1 VRITTDPEEA
11 ARSLADGG
19 VVAIPTETVYGLA
32 ARADSPAAVAR
43 VYVAKGRPAD
53 HPLIVH
59 LATTDAVASW
69 TSRIPDYALA
79 LAHSFWPGPLTLVLA
94 RSSRAQDFITGTQD
108 TVAVRVPG
116 NALTREVIRR
126 VGEILG
132 DPHVGI
138 AAPSANRFGRVSPTR
153 AQDVVTELDAFL
165 DDELVLDG
173 GPCTVGVESTIVDCS
188 GDRPVILRPGQIG
201 REDIEKATGLTCG
214 DTSQVR
220 APGTL
225 AAHYS
230 PAARVRVIESA
241 ALATQDPTNSG
252 LIALASVTTPPG
264 MVRLTAPDTSNH
276 YAASLYRALREADAL
291 NLTIVYAI
299 PPEGEGVEV
308 AIRDRLERAAHRT
321 T

>member
-1 VRITTDPEEA
+1 MRITTDPEEA
-11 ARSLADGG
+11 ARSLAEGG

-32 ARADSPAAVAR
+32 ARADSAAAVAR
-43 VYVAKGRPAD
+43 VYAAKGRPAD

-59 LATTDAVASW
+59 LSSADAVTSW

-79 LAHSFWPGPLTLVLA
+79 LAHSLWPGPLTLVLA
-94 RSSRAQDFITGTQD
+94 RSDRAQDFITGTQD

-138 AAPSANRFGRVSPTR
+138 AAPSANRFGKVSPTR
-153 AQDVVTELDAFL
+153 AQDVVAELDAFL

-201 REDIEKATGLTCG
+201 REDIEQCTGITCG
-214 DTSQVR
+214 DTSRVR

-230 PAARVRVIESA
+230 PTARVRVIESA
-241 ALATQDPTNSG
+241 ALATQDPTDSG

-264 MVRLTAPDTSNH
+264 MVRLTAPDTSSH

-291 NLTIVYAI
+291 NLTTVYAI

-308 AIRDRLERAAHRT
+308 AIRDRLDRAAHPT

>member
-1 VRITTDPEEA
+1 MRITTDPEEA
-11 ARSLADGG
+11 ARALADGQ
-19 VVAIPTETVYGLA
+19 VVAIPTETVYGLG
-32 ARADSPAAVAR
+32 ARADSPDAVAR
-43 VYVAKGRPAD
+43 VYAAKGRPAD

-59 LATTDAVASW
+59 VATADAVTTW
-69 TSRIPDYALA
+69 TSRMPPYAQALA
-79 LAHSFWPGPLTLVLA
+79 AAYWPGPLTLVLP
-94 RSSRAQDFITGTQD
+94 RSTRAGDFITGTQD

-126 VGEILG
+126 VGEIVD

-153 AQDVVTELDAFL
+153 AQDVVAELGELL

-173 GPCTVGVESTIVDCS
+173 GPSTVGVESTIVDCS
-188 GDRPVILRPGQIG
+188 GERPVILRPGQIS
-201 REDIEKATGLTCG
+201 REDIEVCTGLTCAA
-214 DTSQVR
+214 TSDVR

-230 PAARVRVIESA
+230 PAAQVHVIDADSIPA
-241 ALATQDPTNSG
+241 PVPTGSG
-252 LIALASVTTPPG
+252 LIALSSIPTPPG
-264 MVRLTAPDTSNH
+264 MVRLTAPDTAAH

-291 NLTIVYAI
+291 ELGTVYAI
-299 PPEGEGVEV
+299 PPEGEGVEA
-308 AIRDRLERAAHRT
+308 AIRDRLSRAAHGT

>member
-1 VRITTDPEEA
+1 MRITTDPEEA
-11 ARSLADGG
+11 ARSLAEGG

-32 ARADSPAAVAR
+32 ARADSAAAVAR
-43 VYVAKGRPAD
+43 VYAAKGRPAD

-59 LATTDAVASW
+59 LASADAVTSW

-79 LAHSFWPGPLTLVLA
+79 LAHSFWPGPLTLVLV
-94 RSSRAQDFITGTQD
+94 RSDRAQDFITGTQN

-138 AAPSANRFGRVSPTR
+138 AAPSANRFGKVSPTR

-201 REDIEKATGLTCG
+201 REDIEKATGITCG
-214 DTSQVR
+214 DTSRVR

-230 PAARVRVIESA
+230 PTARVRVIESA

-264 MVRLTAPDTSNH
+264 MVRLTAPDTSSH

-291 NLTIVYAI
+291 NLTTVYAI

-308 AIRDRLERAAHRT
+308 AIRDRLERAAHPT